1 MLTTRQFSHQRISD
15 IHSFKIQGFAI
26 AICIRTKE
34 TACDSRKMKRNL
46 RVQGRLERRLEGQ
59 HLRETYYRYLQNG
72 LQRRGDINYKSSK
85 NFESRAELGLVCP
98 TMPVRFGG
106 GNVSSTKPSRSSSC
120 SAVVVREAEGRLMAI
135 DAESVG

>member
-1 MLTTRQFSHQRISD
+1 MLTTQQFSHQRISD

-26 AICIRTKE
+26 A
-34 TACDSRKMKRNL
+34 RKKDKRDHVIQEYEAEL
-46 RVQGRLERRLEGQ
+46 KSTRAIGKATRRSAP
-59 HLRETYYRYLQNG
+59 RETYYRYLQSG

-98 TMPVRFGG
+98 TMPVRFGGG